1 MSLSSILY
9 IVLGVLIAILVCVT
23 QCQRADN
30 KTLRSDVAQLTDQ
43 VSDLKTRLA
52 ETIEQRDA
60 ERRRIIEAARRLDDA
75 LTEFVNHSEEAHYDH
90 EERMEELSNIESP
103 EAVDWLCEP
112 VPDDI
117 RMLLGCGTAASDGSG
132 SEARTTDGIDAALH

>member
-1 MSLSSILY
+1 MSLSSSLY
-9 IVLGVLIAILVCVT
+9 IVSGVLIAALVCVT
-23 QCQRADN
+23 QCQRAEN
-30 KTLRSDVAQLTDQ
+30 KTLRADVAQLTGQ
-43 VSDLKTRLA
+43 ISDLKTQLA

-60 ERRRIIEAARRLDDA
+60 ERRRIIETAHRLDEA
-75 LTEFVNHSEEAHYDH
+75 LTLFVNNSEEAHYDH

-117 RMLLGCGTAASDGSG
+117 RMLLGCGPAAGDSDRG
-132 SEARTTDGIDAALH
+132 EARTADGIDAALH